1 MNPDSSFIPFHR
13 PSLGD
18 EELAAVREV
27 LESGWITT
35 GPATLKFES
44 EFSRY
49 VGAQH
54 AIALNSGTAALQL
67 AADLIGLQP
76 GDEVLVPTLTFTATA
91 EIVTYFG
98 ARPVLCDSLP
108 GGFNIDVADANRR
121 MTSKTKAII
130 PVHFAGE
137 PCDLDA
143 IHAMASRNGLHV
155 VEDAAHALPAS
166 YHGKRIGACSAL
178 TAFSFY
184 ATKNITTGE
193 GGMLVTDR
201 DDYAEKARCMRMHGI
216 SSGAWKRYAR
226 EGSWFYEVLYAGFKL
241 NLPDILSA
249 VGLAQLQKSDHFLR
263 RRQEIVQ
270 RYCERLSQIE
280 ELELPPAGAP
290 DCEHAW
296 HLFVLR
302 LRSGALQ
309 IGRNDFVEELKKIGV
324 GTAVHFIPLHLHP
337 YYAQTYGY
345 KHGDFPHAEDAFAR
359 CLSLPLYPALSDDQV
374 ERIIRAVESVICTH
388 RRTLI
393 SAA

>member
-1 MNPDSSFIPFHR
+1 MNRYSNFIPFHR
-13 PSLGD
+13 PSVGQ

-35 GPATLKFES
+35 GPATLKLES

-49 VGAQH
+49 VGSQH
-54 AIALNSGTAALQL
+54 AIALNSGTAALLL

-76 GDEVLVPTLTFTATA
+76 GDEVLVPTFTFTATA

-108 GGFNIDVADANRR
+108 GGFNIDIADANRR
-121 MTSKTKAII
+121 ITSKTKAII

-143 IHAMASRNGLHV
+143 INAMASQNGLHM

-166 YHGKRIGACSAL
+166 YRGKRIGAYSAL

-184 ATKNITTGE
+184 ATKNVTTGE

-216 SSGAWKRYAR
+216 SSAAWKRYAR

-249 VGLAQLQKSDHFLR
+249 IGLAQLQKSDQFLR
-263 RRQEIVQ
+263 RRQEIAE
-270 RYCERLSQIE
+270 RYAARFSQIE
-280 ELELPPAGAP
+280 ELELPPAAAP
-290 DCEHAW
+290 GCEHSW

-309 IGRNDFVEELKKIGV
+309 IGRNDFIEELKKLGV

-345 KHGDFPHAEDAFAR
+345 RRGDFPHAEDAFAR
-359 CLSLPLYPALSDDQV
+359 CFSLPLYPALSDEQV
-374 ERIIRAVESVICTH
+374 ERVIRTVESVLSTY
-388 RRTLI
+388 RRPLI